1 MIEVCFEDTVY
12 SELLR
17 RYGTGSGDLEVTDV
31 RGLYSDEGK
40 YRCVVTALLS
50 EQAIEQVILRTEDD
64 I

>member
-1 MIEVCFEDTVY
+1 MIEVCFEDKVY
-12 SELLR
+12 CELLR
-17 RYGTGSGDLEVTDV
+17 RYNAGTKDLEVTDV
-31 RGLYSDEGK
+31 RGMYSDEGK